1 MGRALLATRGGN
13 AQSSISSLS
22 TVSERRSAFPA
33 RGFAFAF
40 AFAIRDF
47 RSLRHWADSNK
58 NGGGM
63 SIAAAWPFAAT
74 GASISAVN
82 ITVEPAPSD
91 LTFGAAP
98 STAKGVL
105 CEHIGGASYAWCG

>member
-1 MGRALLATRGGN
+1 MHAADSSNMGRALLATRGGN

-40 AFAIRDF
+40 AFAIRDVPVATALG
-47 RSLRHWADSNK
+47 RLDEKKR
-58 NGGGM
+58 M

-74 GASISAVN
+74 GASISAVH
-82 ITVEPAPSD
+82 ITLEPAH
-91 LTFGAAP
+91 FGLPFGSAA
-98 STAKGVL
+98 ANG
-105 CEHIGGASYAWCG
+105 

>member
-47 RSLRHWADSNK
+47 RSLRHWADPK
-58 NGGGM
+58 KEM
-63 SIAAAWPFAAT
+63 SISAAWPFAAT

-82 ITVEPAPSD
+82 ITVEPAPSG
-91 LTFGAAP
+91 LPFGAAP
-98 STAKGVL
+98 PAAEGVL
-105 CEHIGGASYAWCG
+105 FVCEQIGGAAYAWCG